1 MLSQVLKIWGPPRN
15 IRHLSSSQ
23 SLKTGTHVYQ
33 ETTDPKAPKVPQ
45 RGFEIH
51 PGFPRTSLLTLPMP
65 QIWRNWPLLPPGDSP
80 KCPARISLAP
90 ITVSSTIPSIPAW
103 SQPQTKDSQKGCQPW
118 LIGKPLNIKSR
129 SILRLYCNSTALTT
143 HSHLA
148 FQSPICNQGL
158 SLKAI
163 SRDLPDGSLVKTLPS
178 NAGMWIRFLI
188 GELRS
193 HMPPGWSNKT

>member
-23 SLKTGTHVYQ
+23 SLKTGLHMYQ

-51 PGFPRTSLLTLPMP
+51 PGFRRTSLLTLPVP
-65 QIWRNWPLLPPGDSP
+65 QIWRNWSLPPPGDSS
-80 KCPARISLAP
+80 KCPARLTLAP
-90 ITVSSTIPSIPAW
+90 ITGSSAISSTLAW
-103 SQPQTKDSQKGCQPW
+103 SQPQTKDSQQGCQPW
-118 LIGKPLNIKSR
+118 LIGKPLNTKSR
-129 SILRLYCNSTALTT
+129 AFSDYCNSTVLIT
-143 HSHLA
+143 HSHSA
-148 FQSPICNQGL
+148 FQSCIHNQGL

-163 SRDLPDGSLVKTLPS
+163 SRDLPDGSLVKTLLS
-178 NAGMWIRFLI
+178 NAGMWVQFLI

-193 HMPPGWSNKT
+193 HMPPGQSNKT